1 MGIKNVICVAGLI
14 GVAANFVS
22 HTAFASPK
30 SYSPQER
37 LVRLAYAKLS
47 FYQKLY
53 LFKKWALKEFRSR
66 DLPIQVNLAERYEGE
81 RVRVQI
87 SDVRVGDIQE
97 VLETPMIDLV
107 TPVSNWELDADVVE
121 SKGVDD
127 NRNPATAFLIDSRW
141 SFRPNPPP
149 PWPRSLTLRDVLA
162 AKGKLDK
169 CLRYARYRVDV
180 RFQGKHRNYKALFL
194 FMKPG
199 TMPGFDGRIWIIDN
213 VINMMGLLESLHT
226 TQWPRSLWNRWYLNT
241 PTGRAFREAEMSSP
255 IKEENCDPELLTD
268 GICCDLELLDCKL
281 VLPPPANAFRPRD

>member
-1 MGIKNVICVAGLI
+1 MLRHGTLALALAYLAGLTLS
-14 GVAANFVS
+14 AAVR
-22 HTAFASPK
+22 
-30 SYSPQER
+30 SYSPEER
-37 LVRLAYAKLS
+37 VVRLAYGKLS
-47 FYQKLY
+47 FYHKLY
-53 LFKKWALKEFRSR
+53 LFKKWSHKEFRSR
-66 DLPIQVNLAERYEGE
+66 DLPFQVNLAERYEGE

-87 SDVRVGDIQE
+87 SDVQVGDIE
-97 VLETPMIDLV
+97 EILETPIIDLV

-127 NRNPATAFLIDSRW
+127 NRNPATALLIDSRW

-149 PWPRSLTLRDVLA
+149 PWPRSLTLRDVLV
-162 AKGKLDK
+162 AKGKLDE

-226 TQWPRSLWNRWYLNT
+226 TQWPHSLWNRWYLNT
-241 PTGRAFREAEMSSP
+241 PTGRAFREAEPSSP
-255 IKEENCDPELLTD
+255 IKEENCDPEPLEG

-281 VLPPPANAFRPRD
+281 VLPPPPNAFRPRK